1 MEGNYESKLVYLP
14 LMVFGYMPITHISN
28 SIQLSKDSCNF
39 IIIRWAN
46 TPLYAFSHSIHA
58 LLVPIHRL
66 SHLIIS
72 ARAKS
77 EKLSETRSSGPL
89 PHITRGKPI
98 TQSPSPTRPNTPSP
112 HTNRTTHPPLQIE
125 TPSPMTRLTSPRLP
139 IPTVH
144 RPPFIKA
151 RAFHR
156 IKRILI
162 RIKSNKLITLEDLT
176 ADIFIHSRKPFFVR
190 VFIFVARVR
199 FAEAFHFFQVPNWDG
214 ACSGDDA

>member
-14 LMVFGYMPITHISN
+14 LMVFGCMPITHISN

-39 IIIRWAN
+39 IIIRWAIN
-46 TPLYAFSHSIHA
+46 PLYAFSHSIHA
-58 LLVPIHRL
+58 FLVPIHRL

-98 TQSPSPTRPNTPSP
+98 TQSPPPTRPNTPSP
-112 HTNRTTHPPLQIE
+112 HPNRTTHPPLQIE
-125 TPSPMTRLTSPRLP
+125 TPSPMTRLTPPRLP
-139 IPTVH
+139 IPIH

-156 IKRILI
+156 IKRLLI
-162 RIKSNKLITLEDLT
+162 RIKSNKFITLEDLP
-176 ADIFIHSRKPFFVR
+176 ADIFIHSWKAFFLRIFFFV
-190 VFIFVARVR
+190 A
-199 FAEAFHFFQVPNWDG
+199 
-214 ACSGDDA
+214 